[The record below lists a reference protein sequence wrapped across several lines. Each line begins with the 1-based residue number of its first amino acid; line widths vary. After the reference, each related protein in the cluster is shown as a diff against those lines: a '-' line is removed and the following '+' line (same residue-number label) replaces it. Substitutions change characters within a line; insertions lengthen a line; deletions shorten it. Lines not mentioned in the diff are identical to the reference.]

1 MERNGA
7 TSRICLPFLV
17 ERFTPARLKFLTPRR
32 PFPTPNFGTKTA
44 IQLTTNAG
52 QIRPYKL
59 LSLALPSPPQA
70 RSFWSPV
77 RHVPDKNLRQCSRPE
92 RGSPSTNSCPGFTN
106 FLVATKQICG
116 PKIRPPILE
125 LFNYCGVDYPLSRS
139 KFFALSR
146 TFPGSNH
153 PLEFNLTNFEVS
165 HLLKL
170 KRPTFLRSAPTARA
184 ARSNF
189 FCHRKFSYPLI
200 PLATTILELNI

>member
-32 PFPTPNFGTKTA
+32 SFPTPNFGAKTA

-52 QIRPYKL
+52 QIRPSKL

-70 RSFWSPV
+70 RSFCSPI
-77 RHVPDKNLRQCSRPE
+77 RPVPDKNLRQCSRPE

-106 FLVATKQICG
+106 FRVATKQICG

-125 LFNYCGVDYPLSRS
+125 LFNYCGVDYPFSQS
-139 KFFALSR
+139 QFFALDSD
-146 TFPGSNH
+146 
-153 PLEFNLTNFEVS
+153 
-165 HLLKL
+165 
-170 KRPTFLRSAPTARA
+170 
-184 ARSNF
+184 
-189 FCHRKFSYPLI
+189 
-200 PLATTILELNI
+200 